1 MGRLAILAAQQEVDK
16 ETVFTYSITIIH
28 LFFLFS
34 TDGSMAK
41 TDKSTLFQSLEELKS
56 YSNQP
61 TQLFASVI
69 DGNFLL
75 HTLVEQNIATY
86 GVLQEQL
93 L

>member
-1 MGRLAILAAQQEVDK
+1 
-16 ETVFTYSITIIH
+16 
-28 LFFLFS
+28 
-34 TDGSMAK
+34 MAK